1 MELMKRLWKEEEGQG
16 MVEYALI
23 IGVLALVIVAVGPKI
38 LAIITDLFDKV
49 KIDSIKLEET
59 K

>member
-38 LAIITDLFDKV
+38 LAIITGLFDKV